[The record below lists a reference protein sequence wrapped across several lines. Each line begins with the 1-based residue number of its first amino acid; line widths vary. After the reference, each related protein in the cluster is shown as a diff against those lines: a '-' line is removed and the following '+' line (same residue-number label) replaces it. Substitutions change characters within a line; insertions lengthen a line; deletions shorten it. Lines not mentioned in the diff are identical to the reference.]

1 MPFAPKQD
9 AQTSARFEAL
19 RQKTFEEME
28 RASAKWRLIWIAPY
42 QVMVFTA
49 LLVFGADLHH
59 VVVQAIIAVA
69 SVGLLSVEGLGH
81 SHGKKT
87 GIGILIGITCFVASV
102 LNTGGLAS
110 PLVITGFP
118 LILGAST
125 MPTVAAYRRRVLGLL
140 FVMLVAGAALAHTKV
155 TVLPKPFAFEGNHP
169 SWAYVSVAFMGC
181 LMTGLGVYFV
191 GVKLSKVYQKV
202 AIELAARREEVF
214 EDNEDRTRTLEG
226 IAARLAHEVKNP
238 LAAIKGLSTHVA
250 RNTTDPKIAERLS
263 IVAAEAERLQSI
275 VDGFVSF
282 SRGLDDLVIAPMR
295 PHDVAR
301 SLQVLLELRAQ
312 EAGVDLEVTGNP
324 DLTIE
329 GDAKKLRQAM
339 LNLLLNAIQA
349 SAPGTKVRVEIGRTA
364 CGVVSIRITDAG
376 AGMTREVL
384 ERIKR
389 PYFTTKKGGS
399 GLGVAVSRAIV
410 EQHGGRLV
418 FDSQCGRGTT
428 VTIELEQKCNVRS
441 LPNPVKHLDPSAPPK
456 SPLVPVS
463 S

>member
-1 MPFAPKQD
+1 
-9 AQTSARFEAL
+9 
-19 RQKTFEEME
+19 
-28 RASAKWRLIWIAPY
+28 
-42 QVMVFTA
+42 
-49 LLVFGADLHH
+49 
-59 VVVQAIIAVA
+59 
-69 SVGLLSVEGLGH
+69 
-81 SHGKKT
+81 
-87 GIGILIGITCFVASV
+87 
-102 LNTGGLAS
+102 
-110 PLVITGFP
+110 
-118 LILGAST
+118 
-125 MPTVAAYRRRVLGLL
+125 
-140 FVMLVAGAALAHTKV
+140 
-155 TVLPKPFAFEGNHP
+155 
-169 SWAYVSVAFMGC
+169 
-181 LMTGLGVYFV
+181 VYFV
-191 GVKLSKVYQKV
+191 GLKLSRVYQKI

-250 RNTTDPKIAERLS
+250 RNTSDPKIAERLS

-376 AGMTREVL
+376 AGMTKDVL

-410 EQHGGRLV
+410 EQHGGRLT
-418 FDSQCGRGTT
+418 FDSQVGRGTT
-428 VTIELEQKCNVRS
+428 VTIELEHKCNVRA
-441 LPNPVKHLDPSAPPK
+441 LPNPLKVSKG
-456 SPLVPVS
+456 PLVPVS